1 MIDFGIKVSQPGHDV
16 KTASKEN
23 LVFSSKYDTLKLFKS
38 GSDTVTVPHDADL
51 FTAGKLTVEV
61 THGLGYKPAFFV
73 FVNNPVWA
81 NAARLAPYT
90 WRSIGS
96 PAINQPNY
104 AVDTTKLYITFY
116 NPDPDDDFDYEYRY
130 HIYYNELA

>member
-1 MIDFGIKVSQPGHDV
+1 MSNFGIKISQPGYDV
-16 KTASKEN
+16 KTADKER
-23 LVFSSKYDTLKLFKS
+23 LVFSSQYDTLKIAKS
-38 GSDTVTVPHDADL
+38 GSGTQVVAHVDDI
-51 FTAGKLTVEV
+51 FTAGKETVEI
-61 THGLGYKPAFFV
+61 THELGYEPAFFV

-81 NAARLAPYT
+81 SSDKLSPYT

-96 PAINQPNY
+96 PALDTANY

-116 NPDPDDDFDYEYRY
+116 NPDNVNDITFEYRY